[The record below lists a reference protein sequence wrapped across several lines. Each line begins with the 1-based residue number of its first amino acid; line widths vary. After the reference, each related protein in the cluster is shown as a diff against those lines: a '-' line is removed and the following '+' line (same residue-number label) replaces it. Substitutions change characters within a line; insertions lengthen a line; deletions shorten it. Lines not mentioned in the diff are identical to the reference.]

1 MKQNADLGRRVL
13 LLTVLLVT
21 LLILQVLQAHTAP
34 TLTVLILLILPVLT
48 KWSPCLAPAAIS
60 CTTILP
66 TPPFTA
72 TAK

>member
-13 LLTVLLVT
+13 LLTL
-21 LLILQVLQAHTAP
+21 
-34 TLTVLILLILPVLT
+34 LILLILPVLT